1 MLEAIGGFFLQY
13 KLGFVIFI
21 TVAISLR
28 LAKWLLAVR
37 VKKLVEKSSNTIDDF
52 LFTLIE
58 NWDNKAI
65 LVIAAYVATQF
76 LTSVSRFMQGVEHAL
91 LFIVGIYI
99 VLSLQKFLRFF
110 VSRYIDGRKLHEK
123 NFDETIMLFL
133 QKALSILLWVVA
145 LLVFLQNL
153 GFELTA
159 VLGGL
164 GIGGIAIAFAVQ
176 SILEDIF
183 SSISIYF
190 DRPFKIGDFI
200 VIGTDSGT
208 VQKIGIKSTRIKT
221 LQGEELIV
229 SNKELTQSRVQNF
242 KKMSERRIVFEFGV
256 EYETPTKKLEK
267 IPKLVEQIFEKTKM
281 ADIGRVHFKTLGE
294 SNLVYEVV
302 YHVKSSEYLVYM
314 DTQQEVNLSLLKS
327 FEKEGIKFAYPTKR
341 IVK

>member
-1 MLEAIGGFFLQY
+1 MLEAIADFFLQY
-13 KLGFVIFI
+13 KLGFLVFVS
-21 TVAISLR
+21 VAVLLR
-28 LAKWLLAVR
+28 FAKWFLTAR
-37 VKKLVEKSSNTIDDF
+37 IKRLVEKSSNTIDDF

-58 NWDNKAI
+58 SWDNKVI
-65 LVIAAYVATQF
+65 LVISAYFGMQF
-76 LTSVSRFMQGVEHAL
+76 ISASSKTVTVIEKSL
-91 LFIVGIYI
+91 LFIIGLYL
-99 VLSLQKFLRFF
+99 VLSLQKLLRFLIR
-110 VSRYIDGRKLHEK
+110 RYIDKRKLQEEQ
-123 NFDETIMLFL
+123 FDETIMLFL
-133 QKALSILLWVVA
+133 QKALSILLWVMA

-153 GFELTA
+153 GFQLTA
-159 VLGGL
+159 ILGGL

-176 SILEDIF
+176 SILEDVF

-242 KKMSERRIVFEFGV
+242 KKMSERRIVFEFSV
-256 EYETPTKKLEK
+256 EYETAAKKLEK
-267 IPKLVEQIFEKTKM
+267 IPKLVKQIFEKTEM
-281 ADIGRVHFKTLGE
+281 ADLGRVHFKNLGE
-294 SNLVYEVV
+294 SSLVYEVV